1 MDFKK
6 IQVDI
11 QDKMA
16 LITLNRPEV
25 LNAIDPEMWLE
36 IKSAN
41 AMLEADADV
50 RVIVFRGAGE
60 KAFAA
65 GADIRMLR
73 ERPMMSLLNSP
84 TNNILHAMTYSTKPV
99 IAAING
105 FALGGG
111 CELALACDI
120 RIATTRSRLGLPETT
135 LGIIPGGGG
144 TQRLQRLVGTGMAK
158 KLIFTGEIINAQE
171 AYRIG
176 LVDQLVETDKS
187 DELMAA
193 VRELA
198 DKIIARSPVAI
209 ELAKTAINVAADSD
223 LYTGLTF
230 ERYAEAV
237 AFATEDRI
245 EGTSAFLEK
254 RPPDFR
260 GK

>member
-1 MDFKK
+1 MNFEK
-6 IQVDI
+6 IKVDI
-11 QDKMA
+11 QGKMA
-16 LITLNRPEV
+16 VITLNRPDV
-25 LNAIDPEMWLE
+25 LNAIDVDMWRE
-36 IKSAN
+36 IMTAHAS
-41 AMLEADADV
+41 LEADEGV
-50 RVIVFRGAGE
+50 RVVVFRGAGE

-65 GADIRMLR
+65 GTDIRMLR
-73 ERPMMSLLNSP
+73 ERPMMTALNSP
-84 TNNILHAMTYSTKPV
+84 TNNFLHSLTNSTKPV

-111 CELALACDI
+111 CELTLACDI
-120 RIATTRSRLGLPETT
+120 RVATTRSKLGLPETS

-158 KLIFTGEIINAQE
+158 KLIFTGEIIGAQE

-187 DELMAA
+187 DDLMVA
-193 VRELA
+193 VREMA
-198 DKIIARSPVAI
+198 DKMIARGPVAI
-209 ELAKTAINVAADSD
+209 ALAKAAINVAADSD

-230 ERYAEAV
+230 ERHAMAV

-245 EGTSAFLEK
+245 EGTTAFLEK
-254 RPPDFR
+254 RPAEFQ